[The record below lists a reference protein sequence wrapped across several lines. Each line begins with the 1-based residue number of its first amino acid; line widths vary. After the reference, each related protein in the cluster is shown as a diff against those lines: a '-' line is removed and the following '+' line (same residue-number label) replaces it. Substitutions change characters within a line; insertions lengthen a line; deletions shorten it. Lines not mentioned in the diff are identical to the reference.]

1 MGMLLLLAGLL
12 AALSGGVKL
21 RKRIRTSIGASTL
34 ARAEIAVGSL
44 VVLGSGL
51 GLATTPIAPVVVAA
65 TLLLVVVSAIDQGR
79 RAAWTQ
85 RHRELSE
92 ETRLKNFLQGDG
104 KRR

>member
-1 MGMLLLLAGLL
+1 MGMLLFLVGLL

-44 VVLGSGL
+44 VVLGSGV
-51 GLATTPIAPVVVAA
+51 GLSTTPVAPVVVAA
-65 TLLLVVVSAIDQGR
+65 TLLLVVVSAVDQGR
-79 RAAWTQ
+79 RAARAQ

-92 ETRLKNFLQGDG
+92 ETRLKTFLQGDG